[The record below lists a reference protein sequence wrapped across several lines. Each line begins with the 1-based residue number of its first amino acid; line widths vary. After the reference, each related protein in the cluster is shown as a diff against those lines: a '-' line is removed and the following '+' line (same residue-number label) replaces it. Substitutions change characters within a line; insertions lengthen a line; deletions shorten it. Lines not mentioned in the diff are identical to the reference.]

1 MQGQQ
6 FEIHVMGPVYRARLD
21 ADGFFVERG
30 RWRRSAPLDKLR
42 FVFLHDAGSGMQELI
57 LSHELEPKSLNA
69 KPRLQVIRIVANQG
83 DAGVEALLSALL
95 EACPQI
101 EDLRGLTKADALAK
115 MGAANLAKVVPIA
128 LIPIFT
134 LLVALIGAPMFVHGF
149 DARHDRLTFE
159 ELVSDSYPLQTRNL
173 TVDDA
178 RLLATMALKETNTR
192 DGETTIK
199 YFVPMVPRAWEAGQ
213 PIQVVLETAE
223 LTHQALPKPGS
234 AITGVLRDV
243 LWEGLDSA
251 ERDFFSEEMALT
263 MDEDVL
269 LIQHEADTQTE
280 VFAAFFATGSVFAAM
295 CFVARVVIRRHG

>member
-1 MQGQQ
+1 MQSLQV
-6 FEIHVMGPVYRARLD
+6 EIRAMGP
-21 ADGFFVERG
+21 
-30 RWRRSAPLDKLR
+30 
-42 FVFLHDAGSGMQELI
+42 
-57 LSHELEPKSLNA
+57 A
-69 KPRLQVIRIVANQG
+69 K
-83 DAGVEALLSALL
+83 
-95 EACPQI
+95 
-101 EDLRGLTKADALAK
+101 
-115 MGAANLAKVVPIA
+115 LAKVVPIA

-134 LLVALIGAPMFVHGF
+134 LLVAMLMAPMFVHGF

-159 ELVSDSYPLQTRNL
+159 QLVSDSYPLQTRNL

-192 DGETTIK
+192 DGQTTIK
-199 YFVPMVPRAWEAGQ
+199 YFVPMVPPSWEPGQ

-223 LTHQALPKPGS
+223 RTHQALPKPGS

-243 LWEGLDSA
+243 LWEGLGSA

-280 VFAAFFATGSVFAAM
+280 VYAAFFATGSVFALM
-295 CFVARVVIRRHG
+295 CFVARVVSRRHG